1 MNQWKA
7 LRNRQQAEVNAFPM
21 YWAFTEESFDQLLA
35 ELGLT
40 RENYQEHLCSVLG
53 ALVLKKDKQA
63 MIDMLKRHTAERK
76 AAVDS
81 DPTGDGII
89 FDMFYAELAAHE
101 YGYTGAYG
109 DTLESLGYTMAD
121 IEADPRLQHGLEKA
135 AKQIRKEDDWW

>member
-40 RENYQEHLCSVLG
+40 KENYQEHLCSVLG

-76 AAVDS
+76 DAVDS

-121 IEADPRLQHGLEKA
+121 IEADPRLKHGLEKA